1 MSEPVVLV
9 VDDDRANLESV
20 ARIFQKEGVATLT
33 ATAGQ
38 EALESLRR
46 PEVAVL
52 VTDLMMPGMDGQELL
67 RAARAMR
74 PDVEVVLMTAYGT
87 VETAVA
93 AMKDGAYDFITKPLK
108 RHSLVKAVQKALE
121 RRALVAENQDLKAR
135 LADLGAPGGRTMVG
149 QAPAFRALMDTVRQ
163 AAPSSATVLLVGQS
177 GTGKELAARAIHELS
192 PRAQGPFIAVNCA
205 AIPESI
211 LEAELFGVEKGAYTG
226 AVARREGRFERAHGG
241 TLFLDEVGE
250 MPLSAQ
256 VKLLRVLQEGEIERL
271 GGTQTVKVQVRLV
284 AATNKDLQKE
294 VAEGRF
300 REDLYYR
307 LNVVEIRIPSL
318 ATRREDIPLLADH
331 FVRRYA
337 AKNQKP
343 VRGFSQEASEAL
355 ENYAWPGNV
364 RELEHAVERAVVLCR
379 GETIELS
386 DLPESVRKGPRGSA
400 EQLVIPIGTPMEE
413 IERMVIHETL
423 RHTKGDKT
431 LAARLLGIAARTI
444 YRKLERE
451 EREAQGGQEP
461 PAPAPGQ
468 GQGQG
473 QEEP

>member
-1 MSEPVVLV
+1 MTGADAAEPAVPVVLV

-20 ARIFQKEGVATLT
+20 ARIYQKEGVATLT
-33 ATAGQ
+33 AASGQ
-38 EALESLRR
+38 DALELVRR

-67 RAARAMR
+67 RAARTLR

-108 RHSLVKAVQKALE
+108 RHALVKAVQKALE

-149 QAPAFRALMDTVRQ
+149 QAPAFRAFMDTLRQ
-163 AAPSSATVLLVGQS
+163 AAASSATVLFIGQS
-177 GTGKELAARAIHELS
+177 GTGKELAARAVHELS
-192 PRAQGPFIAVNCA
+192 PRAQGPFVAVNCA
-205 AIPESI
+205 ALPESI

-226 AVARREGRFERAHGG
+226 AVARREGRFERASGG

-250 MPLSAQ
+250 MPLPAQ

-271 GGTQTVKVQVRLV
+271 GGTQTIKVDVRLV
-284 AATNKDLQKE
+284 AATNKDLARE

-300 REDLYYR
+300 REDLFYR
-307 LNVVEIRIPSL
+307 LNVVEVRIPSL
-318 ATRREDIPLLADH
+318 ASRREDIPLLADH
-331 FVRRYA
+331 FARRYA

-343 VRGFSQEASEAL
+343 WRGFSKEAMEIL

-379 GETIELS
+379 GESIDVA
-386 DLPESVRKGPRGSA
+386 DLPETARKGPRGSA
-400 EQLVIPIGTPMEE
+400 QELVIPIGTPMEE

-451 EREAQGGQEP
+451 SQGGDEP
-461 PAPAPGQ
+461 PGGGEPA
-468 GQGQG
+468 
-473 QEEP
+473 